1 MIIFTIKTGLFSINH
16 LLFTLISLSI
26 VALLFLLFYKKEL
39 NTIKKSLKYF
49 GIFIILFEIL
59 KILLNCFVFKIDNN
73 LTNIVP
79 LYYCSLFIYFF
90 IPTFFKNKAVF
101 DIGVILLKYYG
112 FVPGLCFILYP
123 ITAVNYHPLF
133 SFQSLHSLIFHSLM
147 LFISLILLYKDA
159 QPLNKKGFLAYTII
173 TLSFCLIAYIFN
185 IFANTNYMF
194 INYPSSDN
202 DILLF
207 IKKISGFFYP
217 FIIVFFQTLGSL
229 LLTLLVQQIFIK
241 KENKNHDTI

>member
-1 MIIFTIKTGLFSINH
+1 MILFAQIKGLFSINH
-16 LLFTLISLSI
+16 LLFTLMSLSI
-26 VALLFLLFYKKEL
+26 VTILFLLFYKKDL
-39 NTIKKSLKYF
+39 STIKKSLKFF
-49 GIFIILFEIL
+49 GIFIIAFEII

-73 LTNIVP
+73 LPNIVP

-90 IPTFFKNKAVF
+90 IPTFFKNEKIF
-101 DIGVILLKYYG
+101 NIGFTLLKYYG

-147 LFISLILLYKDA
+147 LFISLLLLYKDA
-159 QPLNKKGFLAYTII
+159 NPINKKEFFTYMFV

-202 DILLF
+202 NILLF
-207 IKKISGFFYP
+207 VKKISGFF
-217 FIIVFFQTLGSL
+217 
-229 LLTLLVQQIFIK
+229 
-241 KENKNHDTI
+241 

>member
-1 MIIFTIKTGLFSINH
+1 MIFYIMKAGLFSINH

-26 VALLFLLFYKKEL
+26 VMILFLLFYKKDL
-39 NTIKKSLKYF
+39 NAIKKSLKYF
-49 GIFIILFEIL
+49 GFFIVFFEIT

-90 IPTFFKNKAVF
+90 IPTFFKNKNIF
-101 DIGVILLKYYG
+101 DVGFTLLKYYG

-133 SFQSLHSLIFHSLM
+133 SFQSLHSLIFHALM
-147 LFISLILLYKDA
+147 LFISLLLLYKDA
-159 QPLNKKGFLAYTII
+159 KPLSKKEFLTYTIV

-202 DILLF
+202 TILLF
-207 IKKISGFFYP
+207 VKKISGFAYP
-217 FIIVFFQTLGSL
+217 FVIALSQTLGSL

-241 KENKNHDTI
+241 KETKNHDTI